1 MIGVGI
7 MGGMANTQTAKR
19 ASSGRTVHT
28 MKISLLGS
36 KPPIW
41 RRLEVPSSSTLHELH
56 EIIQEAF
63 GWKECHMWVF
73 ETPLGEYG
81 FADPELG
88 HGSAASK
95 KLDNVAP
102 RGGDWFRYTY
112 DFGDDWV
119 HDILVEDVVTAE
131 PGVTYPRCLAGR
143 RACPPEDC
151 GGIGGYEM
159 LVEILADPEHD
170 EHEEML
176 DWLGLDSAD
185 EFDPAAFDVAEVNEA
200 LSGIGTVLVKG

>member
-1 MIGVGI
+1 

-28 MKISLLGS
+28 MKISLLDS

-41 RRLEVPSSSTLHELH
+41 RRLEVPSGSTLHELH
-56 EIIQEAF
+56 EIIQGAF
-63 GWKECHMWVF
+63 GWEECHMWVF
-73 ETPLGEYG
+73 ETPMGEYG
-81 FADPELG
+81 VADPELR
-88 HGSAASK
+88 HRSAASK
-95 KLDNVAP
+95 KLDGVAP
-102 RGGDWFRYTY
+102 RVGDRLRYTY

-119 HDILVEDVVTAE
+119 HDILIEDVHAAE
-131 PGVTYPRCLAGR
+131 PGVTYPRCLTGR

-159 LVEILADPEHD
+159 LVEILAAPRTTRTRKCS
-170 EHEEML
+170 
-176 DWLGLDSAD
+176 GLDSAD
-185 EFDPAAFDVAEVNEA
+185 VFDPAAFDVAEVNEA